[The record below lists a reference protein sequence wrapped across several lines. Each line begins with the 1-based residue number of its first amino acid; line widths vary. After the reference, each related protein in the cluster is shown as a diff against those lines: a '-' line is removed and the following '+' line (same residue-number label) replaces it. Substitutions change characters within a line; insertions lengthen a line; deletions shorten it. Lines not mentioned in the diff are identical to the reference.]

1 MVGLRRHSAT
11 SAHRAAYQQEFVA
24 KLVLPRQHFD
34 SLLGGR
40 NRPGSSQKVVGRGRK
55 GGLTLAKL
63 SISIPDDL
71 DQLLDEKSKADKIPV
86 SHIVTEALRAY
97 FALPSDTAE
106 EPASPTPPH
115 SSEEIRQLQEYLW
128 DLYQSYERTRSS
140 VLVLYHRAEQSA
152 EGELLGIPPESS
164 FKKPPWPKPRPK
176 PASP

>member
-1 MVGLRRHSAT
+1 M
-11 SAHRAAYQQEFVA
+11 
-24 KLVLPRQHFD
+24 
-34 SLLGGR
+34 
-40 NRPGSSQKVVGRGRK
+40 VGRGRK

-71 DQLLDEKSKADKIPV
+71 DQLLDEKSKAAKIPV

-97 FALPSDTAE
+97 FALPSDTTEA
-106 EPASPTPPH
+106 PASPTPLH

-128 DLYQSYERTRSS
+128 DLHQSYERTRSS
-140 VLVLYHRAEQSA
+140 VLVLYHRAEGQSG

-176 PASP
+176 PSSP